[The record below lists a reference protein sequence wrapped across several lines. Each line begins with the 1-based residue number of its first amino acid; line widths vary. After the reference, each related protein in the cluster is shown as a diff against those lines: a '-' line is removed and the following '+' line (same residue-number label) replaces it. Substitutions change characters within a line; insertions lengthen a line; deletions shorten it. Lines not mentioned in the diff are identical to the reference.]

1 MTKPTTALPGNLLLL
16 ALITLFAEQ
25 VQAQCP
31 VLAEQIAFT
40 YNGMAFTGTNVECV
54 STGDTEYDTWFATT
68 YLNTAFRADGGMDNG
83 HYNCHAFAWAN
94 RTDEW
99 INTSPTGPNI
109 APQIYYTPTPP
120 YAMYEQTTD
129 INDAEIAVYGNGSP
143 ISNIYPIHSAVH
155 LTNTTKSTNAFAVQY
170 LKQSPQFAGWWISK
184 WEGGPLAI
192 HQLTSCPDY
201 SPGIQITYFR
211 KVADAPGT
219 NFIQPA
225 VYSASAYSIEGPNA
239 VCSSGAQFSLS
250 NVTTGTLIALQPG
263 FSVTWSGS
271 SHISFSPNNTA
282 YPVTVSSSASGPGE
296 WIEAHI
302 TFPDGTSGNVAQ
314 DLVWSG
320 VPTYISSI
328 STSQFSQGGTGYI
341 AITVNQTGTDFYA
354 WPFNSGA
361 GDLFPPSGIDSH
373 GASSYNWTCSGLS
386 YNQIP
391 SVEDTRY
398 NSGGFAGTGSA
409 TLTVHATNACGT
421 TSQYQALN
429 VVSGGDYV
437 YSLSPNPASNQ
448 VTVSIT
454 KNGLAGA
461 AGASSQAMSAAPV
474 SGATPSGTPV
484 TYNVRVLDLS
494 GMVYYNSKQ
503 TGNNFT
509 IPVSNLKSGNY
520 VVVISDG
527 KTVSSKP
534 LLVSH

>member
-1 MTKPTTALPGNLLLL
+1 MTKTTIAF
-16 ALITLFAEQ
+16 LILFAGQ
-25 VQAQCP
+25 AQAQCP
-31 VLAEQIAFT
+31 VKPVYITFT
-40 YNGMAFTGTNVECV
+40 YGGMTYTGTNVECAT
-54 STGDTEYDTWFATT
+54 TGNTQYDNLFATT
-68 YLNTAFRADGGMDNG
+68 YLNTAFRADGGVDNG
-83 HYNCHAFAWAN
+83 QYNCHAFAWAN
-94 RTDEW
+94 RMDEW
-99 INTSPTGPNI
+99 IATSPTGPTI
-109 APQIYYTPTPP
+109 APQIYYAPTG
-120 YAMYEQTTD
+120 AMYVTTPNA
-129 INDAEIAVYGNGSP
+129 NDAEIAVYGNGTP
-143 ISNIYPIHSAVH
+143 ITNIYPIHSAVH
-155 LTNTTKSTNAFAVQY
+155 LTNTTKSTNAYAVKY
-170 LKQSPQFAGWWISK
+170 LSQSPQFAGWWISK

-192 HQLTSCPDY
+192 HQLTSCPDFT
-201 SPGIQITYFR
+201 PGLQITYFR
-211 KVADAPGT
+211 KAADAPGT
-219 NFIQPA
+219 NFIQAA

-239 VCSSGAQFSLS
+239 VCTSGAQFNLS
-250 NVTTGTLIALQPG
+250 NVTTGTVIALQTG

-271 SHISFSPNNTA
+271 SNISFSPGNTA
-282 YPVTVSSSASGPGE
+282 YPVTVSSSASGPGQ

-314 DLVWSG
+314 DVVWSG
-320 VPTYISSI
+320 APTYISSI
-328 STSQFSQGGTGYI
+328 STSQFSAGGTGYSP
-341 AITVNQTGTDFYA
+341 ITVNQTGTDFYA

-373 GASSYNWTCSGLS
+373 GASSYNWTCSGLT
-386 YNQIP
+386 YNQVP

-429 VVSGGDYV
+429 VTSGGDYV

-454 KNGLAGA
+454 KNGSPSA

-494 GMVYYNSKQ
+494 GMVYYNSNQ
-503 TGNNFT
+503 TANKFT
-509 IPVSNLKSGNY
+509 IPVNNLKSGNY

-527 KTVSSKP
+527 KTVSSQP
-534 LLVSH
+534 LGVSH

>member
-1 MTKPTTALPGNLLLL
+1 MTKTTIAC
-16 ALITLFAEQ
+16 LILFAGQ
-25 VQAQCP
+25 AQAQCP
-31 VLAEQIAFT
+31 ANPEPITFT
-40 YNGMAFTGTNVECV
+40 YNGVPYTVNNVSCNA
-54 STGDTEYDTWFATT
+54 TGDTEYDTWFATT
-68 YLNTAFRADGGMDNG
+68 YLNTAFRADGGVDNG
-83 HYNCHAFAWAN
+83 QYNCHAFAWAN
-94 RTDEW
+94 IKDEW
-99 INTSPTGPNI
+99 IATSPTGPNI
-109 APQIYYTPTPP
+109 APQIYYTTSGKYVQTPN
-120 YAMYEQTTD
+120 AT
-129 INDAEIAVYGNGSP
+129 DAEIAVYGNGTP
-143 ISNIYPIHSAVH
+143 ITNIYPIHSAIH

-170 LKQSPQFAGWWISK
+170 LSQSPQFAGWWISK

-192 HQLTSCPDY
+192 HQLMSCPDY
-201 SPGIQITYFR
+201 SPGLQITYFR
-211 KVADAPGT
+211 KALDAPGT
-219 NFIQPA
+219 NFIQAA
-225 VYSASAYSIEGPNA
+225 VYSASAYSITGPSA
-239 VCSSGAQFSLS
+239 VCSSGSQFNLT
-250 NVTTGTLIALQPG
+250 NVTTGTIIALQTG

-271 SHISFSPNNTA
+271 SHISFSPSNTA
-282 YPVTVSSSASGPGE
+282 YPVTVSSSASGAGE
-296 WIEAHI
+296 WIQAHI

-328 STSQFSQGGTGYI
+328 STSQFSAGGTGYI
-341 AITVNQTGTDFYA
+341 AITVPQSGTDFYA

-398 NSGGFAGTGSA
+398 NSGGFAGTGEA
-409 TLTVHATNACGT
+409 TLTVHATNGCGT

-429 VVSGGDYV
+429 VTSGGDYV

-454 KNGLAGA
+454 KNSVSSA

-474 SGATPSGTPV
+474 SGATLSGTPV

-494 GMVYYNSKQ
+494 GMVYYNSNQ
-503 TGNNFT
+503 TANKFT
-509 IPVSNLKSGNY
+509 IPVNNLKNGNY

-527 KTVSSKP
+527 KTVSSQP
-534 LLVSH
+534 LGVSH